1 MTFNKYKLWNIISK
15 NIFQL
20 HSVERVSNSCIE
32 YNYSIQGYWKR
43 LFNSDKLRI
52 DFGIDVLQIPDSVLA
67 IPLLGNILPIS
78 WICDATIKL
87 DYLDQNF
94 FSCID
99 LVKKGYHNMYPNL
112 EFLGK
117 IEVKELESNCPETNS
132 YTSAMF
138 FSAGVDSFS
147 TFLNHKNESPLLIT
161 LCGSDI
167 PLDDKKGWAAM
178 QERQRFMEKTY
189 GCKSISIFSNFR
201 TILNEGRLCKL
212 VSSSGDKWW
221 HGFQHGLAIICHAAP
236 LSYKFGINNLYI
248 ASSFTSSL
256 YKYVTCASAPSIDNN
271 VQFVRTHTQH
281 DDATRDRYDKVKHI
295 SDYHKKTGIVFP
307 LHVCWTAA
315 GGGNCSRC
323 EKCTRTIL
331 ALYACNEDPTLFGF
345 NPELT
350 SEQNVRSSCRTWQAY
365 ENSYKKTIEILN
377 ENYNHQSIAKWAK
390 WALDF
395 HIDRP

>member
-167 PLDDKKGWAAM
+167 PLDDKKGGGCNARTTAIHGKNIWM
-178 QERQRFMEKTY
+178 QKHLYIFE
-189 GCKSISIFSNFR
+189 FSN
-201 TILNEGRLCKL
+201 
-212 VSSSGDKWW
+212 
-221 HGFQHGLAIICHAAP
+221 HPQ
-236 LSYKFGINNLYI
+236 
-248 ASSFTSSL
+248 
-256 YKYVTCASAPSIDNN
+256 
-271 VQFVRTHTQH
+271 
-281 DDATRDRYDKVKHI
+281 
-295 SDYHKKTGIVFP
+295 
-307 LHVCWTAA
+307 
-315 GGGNCSRC
+315 
-323 EKCTRTIL
+323 
-331 ALYACNEDPTLFGF
+331 
-345 NPELT
+345 
-350 SEQNVRSSCRTWQAY
+350 
-365 ENSYKKTIEILN
+365 
-377 ENYNHQSIAKWAK
+377 
-390 WALDF
+390 
-395 HIDRP
+395 